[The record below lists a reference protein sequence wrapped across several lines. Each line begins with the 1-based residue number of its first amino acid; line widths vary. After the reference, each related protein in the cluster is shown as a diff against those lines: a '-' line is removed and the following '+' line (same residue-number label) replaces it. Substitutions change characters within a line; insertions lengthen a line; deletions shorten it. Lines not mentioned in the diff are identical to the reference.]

1 MADPAMKAATAMNLA
16 TKMADSAKEAV
27 DSTGKAATTTDLVV
41 AVTKKGVGRGVQPCR
56 GYAGLGRGRD

>member
-27 DSTGKAATTTDLVV
+27 DSTGKAATTMDPVV
-41 AVTKKGVGRGVQPCR
+41 AATKKGVGRGVQPCR